1 MIKDKEKK
9 ILVSNYIIQNSDLL
23 FQKSLSD
30 IKVKEKGKIVELWL
44 YYSPSSKYEIWNL
57 KKLFLQEPQLI
68 NTTMKDDML
77 CAKFLAPT
85 KFADL
90 IICKLAIT

>member
-1 MIKDKEKK
+1 
-9 ILVSNYIIQNSDLL
+9 
-23 FQKSLSD
+23 
-30 IKVKEKGKIVELWL
+30 
-44 YYSPSSKYEIWNL
+44 
-57 KKLFLQEPQLI
+57 LQEPQLI
-68 NTTMKDDML
+68 NTTMKDNML